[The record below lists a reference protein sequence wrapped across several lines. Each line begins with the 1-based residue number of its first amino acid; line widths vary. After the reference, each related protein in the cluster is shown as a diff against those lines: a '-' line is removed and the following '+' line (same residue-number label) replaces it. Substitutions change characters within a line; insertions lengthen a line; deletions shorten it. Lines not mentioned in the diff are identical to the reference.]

1 MASNPIQKKVRNAGL
16 IGAAVTLLI
25 MSVVVAFLLIQLN
38 KIKEEQK
45 EIEASYRTI
54 YTLNQ
59 DVKSGQVI
67 TEDMLQ
73 RGTAQIQYIPSNAT
87 STLETFI
94 NYSLT
99 DKEGN
104 KLYTDEKGTYLLKD
118 NEYTEVYEENNKYYT
133 YLWDGQKEEI
143 TGVRKEE
150 LYTDN
155 YCEDEN
161 VYYLV
166 RTASQKTRVYQE
178 YETGEYYILR
188 IKYNTTADRIPT
200 REKEYIDILGAPLV
214 AKIDMNQN
222 TVLTLDMLSL
232 GSIVTADVRKQ
243 EYNAVILPAD
253 LTTGDYIDI
262 RVQLPTGQDF
272 IVVSKKMV
280 EIPVIDGMDS
290 ENTIWVNL
298 SEDEILSMSCAI
310 VEAYRINGTKIY
322 ATKYT
327 DPGIQEA
334 ATPTYP
340 ISAETYALIKAD
352 PNVVEKAEQELDK
365 RYTEAMVNIRNN
377 NINKELEKDEN
388 SATNVPSKMNESIVK
403 TQEERKKYLQSLA
416 NGATN

>member
-25 MSVVVAFLLIQLN
+25 MSVVVAFLLMQLN
-38 KIKEEQK
+38 KIKEEQR
-45 EIEASYRTI
+45 EIEESYRTV
-54 YTLNQ
+54 YMLNQ

-73 RGTAQIQYIPSNAT
+73 SSTAQIQHIPSNAT
-87 STLETFI
+87 STLQTFV

-99 DKEGN
+99 DSEGN
-104 KLYTDEKGTYLLKD
+104 KLYTDEKGTFLLKD
-118 NEYTEVYEENNKYYT
+118 SAYMEVYEENNRYYT
-133 YLWDGQKEEI
+133 YLSNGQKEEI
-143 TGVRKEE
+143 TGVRQDE
-150 LYTDN
+150 LYRDGYGT
-155 YCEDEN
+155 
-161 VYYLV
+161 YLV
-166 RTASQKTRVYQE
+166 RTASQKTRVYKE
-178 YETGEYYILR
+178 DMTDEYYVLKV
-188 IKYNTTADRIPT
+188 KYNTTVDRTPT

-214 AKIDMNQN
+214 AKIAMNQN
-222 TVLTLDMLSL
+222 TVLTLDMLAL
-232 GSIVTADVRKQ
+232 GSVVTADVRKQ

-253 LTTGDYIDI
+253 LSTGDYIDI
-262 RVQLPTGQDF
+262 RVQFPTGQDF
-272 IVVSKKMV
+272 IVVSKKNV

-290 ENTIWVNL
+290 ENTIWINL

-327 DPGIQEA
+327 EPGMQEA

-340 ISAETYALIKAD
+340 LSAETVLLIQSD
-352 PNVVEKAEQELDK
+352 PNVTDVAEQKLKE

-377 NINKELEKDEN
+377 NINKDLEKDEN
-388 SATNVPSKMNESIVK
+388 SVTNVPNKMNESIVK

-416 NGATN
+416 NSGY

>member
-25 MSVVVAFLLIQLN
+25 MSVVVAFLLMQLN
-38 KIKEEQK
+38 KIKEEQR
-45 EIEASYRTI
+45 EIEESYRTV
-54 YTLNQ
+54 YMLNQ

-73 RGTAQIQYIPSNAT
+73 SSTAQIQHIPSNAT
-87 STLETFI
+87 STLQTFV

-99 DKEGN
+99 DSEGN
-104 KLYTDEKGTYLLKD
+104 KLYTDEKGTFLLKD
-118 NEYTEVYEENNKYYT
+118 SEYMEVYEENNRYYT
-133 YLWDGQKEEI
+133 YLSNGQKEEI
-143 TGVRKEE
+143 TGVRQDE
-150 LYTDN
+150 LYRDGYGT
-155 YCEDEN
+155 
-161 VYYLV
+161 YLL
-166 RTASQKTRVYQE
+166 RTASQKTRVYKE
-178 YETGEYYILR
+178 DMTDEYYVLKV
-188 IKYNTTADRIPT
+188 KYNTTVDRTPT

-214 AKIDMNQN
+214 AKIAMNQN
-222 TVLTLDMLSL
+222 TVLTLDMLAL
-232 GSIVTADVRKQ
+232 GSVVTADVRKQ

-253 LTTGDYIDI
+253 LSTGDYIDI
-262 RVQLPTGQDF
+262 RVQFPTGQDF
-272 IVVSKKMV
+272 IVVSKKNV

-290 ENTIWVNL
+290 ENTIWINL

-327 DPGIQEA
+327 EPGMQEA

-340 ISAETYALIKAD
+340 LSAETVLLIQSD
-352 PNVVEKAEQELDK
+352 PNVTDVAEQKLKE

-377 NINKELEKDEN
+377 NINKDLEKDEN
-388 SATNVPSKMNESIVK
+388 SVTNVPNKMNESIVK

-416 NGATN
+416 NSGY